1 MGSMTWLLRKV
12 AGRERKDRTERMER
26 TDGKDGKDRTKMV
39 RVW

>member
-12 AGRERKDRTERMER
+12 AQREWKDRTERMER
-26 TDGKDGKDRTKMV
+26 TGGKDRTKVV